1 MEESDGA
8 TTQDRGSA
16 LSVISVLANNPVT
29 SAWVRHFY
37 FIVHAPNG
45 AVIKAYLDTIVLLAT
60 LIFVFSV
67 GHFFNIPKRDLNES
81 DDNWVEW
88 CSDDNIT
95 AHHQMSVHG
104 GWCDGFD
111 KGRPGAWSQMPSR
124 VYCRQVTKS
133 YVCLASAVILA
144 VCSHVRTMPCPRRRR
159 LIRRL
164 TAPRLS
170 VCLLK
175 PSPHEGTQMSMI
187 MSGIDANTPPERL
200 VVWWRFYQ
208 WPMHVTVLLI
218 ISGIVYFAF
227 AIDVAIRINFTD
239 EFFILAVQEDADSEY
254 GGVWQEARD
263 LFVVSGTVLS
273 VSMLY
278 MLVAHGMVSSRWS
291 KGVDH
296 GSLDDMDNSQLHL
309 DYRPTSHA
317 LHRES
322 RRDSK
327 PTASIDMAELRGGV
341 PPMPVKESTPGLMR
355 ASLIGD
361 ASAL

>member
-1 MEESDGA
+1 
-8 TTQDRGSA
+8 
-16 LSVISVLANNPVT
+16 VLANDPVT

-144 VCSHVRTMPCPRRRR
+144 VCSH
-159 LIRRL
+159 
-164 TAPRLS
+164 
-170 VCLLK
+170 
-175 PSPHEGTQMSMI
+175 MSMI

-208 WPMHVTVLLI
+208 WPMHITVLLI